1 MSYSQ
6 KMQSQAYYD
15 QANTAA
21 VESESAA
28 ANEACGYRPPK
39 GQALQRATTLLSI
52 FVGAAAVA
60 CALGLAIPYLSQLN
74 SEKPTNVLDWWL
86 RLGGAKSDQTF
97 EKFVRDT
104 AESNQR
110 QWDEMYRNSPA
121 YKFSN
126 SGGFQLNGW
135 QPQPAQSS
143 K

>member
-1 MSYSQ
+1 VSYSQ

-15 QANTAA
+15 QSNTAT

-28 ANEACGYRPPK
+28 ANEACGYRPAK

-110 QWDEMYRNSPA
+110 QWDELYRNSPA
-121 YKFSN
+121 YKFN
-126 SGGFQLNGW
+126 SSAGFQLNGW
-135 QPQPAQSS
+135 SQPVQNS